1 MEDYMNKNVKSFC
14 IWFMQVAGIC
24 AAVLF
29 SICPVS
35 CKVTDEGLQIL
46 HGDYTAPVIESYSVT
61 DAFSVAVFFSRK
73 VQLTG
78 AVLIP
83 ASESSASQSGGSDDT
98 APSLESASGADN
110 AVTVNISYD
119 ETGKKVTVT
128 AAEELAAGGRYELY
142 GDAADETGNTLT
154 FCIPFTGYNS
164 RVPRVLIS
172 EIHPGYVSGSNRCE
186 FIELYA
192 LTAGNL
198 AGLEVYSANDGED
211 RGFVLPAVEVKAG
224 EVIILHMRQKG
235 ENCISETGDDISL
248 AEGSEKNDYVSA
260 TARDL
265 WADNEKACLGE
276 KEDVIILAN
285 SFSGDFMDAVM
296 YAPSGTA
303 SWSKDGVGDT
313 AAGVVS
319 AGIWSSA
326 EPSSAVQSDG
336 LTTTKTLAR
345 RGCIALYNA
354 AQNGTLAAGPVL
366 QTADSWYTADSK
378 TASPGTVE

>member
-1 MEDYMNKNVKSFC
+1 MNKNIRSFC

-24 AAVLF
+24 AIVLF
-29 SICPVS
+29 SVCPVS

-61 DAFSVAVFFSRK
+61 DAFSVAVLFSK
-73 VQLTG
+73 KIHLTG

-83 ASESSASQSGGSDDT
+83 AAEASASQSDGSGDV
-98 APSLESASGADN
+98 APSLEPEPGADN
-110 AVTVNISYD
+110 AVTVNVAYD
-119 ETGKKVTVT
+119 ETGRRVTVT
-128 AAEELAAGGRYELY
+128 ASEELSAGGHYELY

-164 RVPRVLIS
+164 RVPRMLMS

-198 AGLEVYSANDGED
+198 AGLKVYSANDGGD
-211 RGFVLPAVEVKAG
+211 RGFVLPASEVKAG
-224 EVIILHMRQKG
+224 DVIILHMRQKG
-235 ENCISETGDDISL
+235 GNCVSETGNDLSL

-276 KEDVIILAN
+276 KEDVIVLAD
-285 SFSGDFMDAVM
+285 SFSGDFIDAVM

-303 SWSKDGVGDT
+303 SWSKDCIRD
-313 AAGVVS
+313 AAGRVVS

-326 EPSSAVQSDG
+326 EPSAAV
-336 LTTTKTLAR
+336 
-345 RGCIALYNA
+345 
-354 AQNGTLAAGPVL
+354 
-366 QTADSWYTADSK
+366 
-378 TASPGTVE
+378 